1 MTLEFHPAVQQDF
14 NAAIDYYA
22 AEGGGH
28 LADRFEAELRDC
40 LAAIKSGPR
49 HFAFYQGST
58 AFRRIRLAGQPFE
71 DRLGLVQLVLR
82 QPRDGGADA
91 GRTLEAPDFE
101 GVGFGFGLGV
111 GGKIL
116 PDALTV
122 EPAGNAKNDIP
133 GGIREI

>member
-49 HFAFYQGST
+49 QYAFYQGST
-58 AFRRIRLAGQPFE
+58 AFRRIRLRRFPYLVIYRE
-71 DRLGLVQLVLR
+71 KLG
-82 QPRDGGADA
+82 
-91 GRTLEAPDFE
+91 
-101 GVGFGFGLGV
+101 GVRVTILKHEKRHPNFGM
-111 GGKIL
+111 
-116 PDALTV
+116 T
-122 EPAGNAKNDIP
+122 
-133 GGIREI
+133 RW